1 MKHIFTL
8 FTALIL
14 IAAAQ
19 SSSANMSGGGT
30 KPFVSPN
37 PAHDYIKV
45 NWTQSQCDN
54 VVITM
59 YYPNGVLAK
68 VLTNR
73 QYCEGNFSQIFKIAG
88 MLRGSY
94 IMRVQVG
101 NESWSY
107 KIYLQ

>member
-8 FTALIL
+8 FTALVL

-19 SSSANMSGGGT
+19 SSTANMSGGGNQ
-30 KPFVSPN
+30 PFVSPN
-37 PAHDYIKV
+37 PAHDFIKV
-45 NWTQSQCDN
+45 TWVQNQCDN

-59 YYPNGVLAK
+59 YRPNGTVAK
-68 VLTNR
+68 VLCNR
-73 QYCEGNFSQIFKIAG
+73 QYCEGTYNPIFKIAG
-88 MLRGSY
+88 MPRGSY